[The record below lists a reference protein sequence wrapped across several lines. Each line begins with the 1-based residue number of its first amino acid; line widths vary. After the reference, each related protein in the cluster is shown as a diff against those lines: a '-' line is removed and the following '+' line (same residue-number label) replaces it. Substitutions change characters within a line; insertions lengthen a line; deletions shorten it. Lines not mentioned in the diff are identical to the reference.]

1 MAFIVSERYIY
12 MFVKVWSL
20 QVLGYEYR
28 DGYRTL
34 YMPILG
40 INMTK
45 LQENHSIT
53 LIFFLALS
61 P

>member
-1 MAFIVSERYIY
+1 

-20 QVLGYEYR
+20 QVLGSEYR
-28 DGYRTL
+28 NNYRTL

>member
-1 MAFIVSERYIY
+1 